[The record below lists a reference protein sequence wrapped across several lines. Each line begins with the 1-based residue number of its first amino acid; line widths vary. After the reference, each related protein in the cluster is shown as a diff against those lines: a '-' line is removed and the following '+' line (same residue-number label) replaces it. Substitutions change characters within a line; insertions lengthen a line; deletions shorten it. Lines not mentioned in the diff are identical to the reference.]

1 MSLAAVFLPEVVVGG
16 KTGKEKLFQMRSEV
30 VLMQGVGVGLEQE
43 YVGKKIMHC
52 GLDQREL
59 LKKKSTHQR
68 LALPIINVAIT
79 AEKLYFAGVPFLRY
93 MFSDEERW
101 GKLVG
106 VELLTPICSEISL
119 QFPSLGFFP
128 LFLTPNIPL
137 KLNTDGRFYNSE
149 KDEATDLSCFAH
161 SVTKSFFLLANSL
174 QTDKQVVS
182 SSVDQDCDPSD
193 MLMAKGSWQQV
204 SAS

>member
-1 MSLAAVFLPEVVVGG
+1 
-16 KTGKEKLFQMRSEV
+16 
-30 VLMQGVGVGLEQE
+30 
-43 YVGKKIMHC
+43 MHC

-59 LKKKSTHQR
+59 PKKKSTHQR
-68 LALPIINVAIT
+68 LTLPIINVAIT
-79 AEKLYFAGVPFLRY
+79 AEKLYFADVPFLRY
-93 MFSDEERW
+93 MFSDEEKW

-106 VELLTPICSEISL
+106 VELLTLICSEISL
-119 QFPSLGFFP
+119 QFPSPGFFP
-128 LFLTPNIPL
+128 FLTSNMPL
-137 KLNTDGRFYNSE
+137 KLNTGGRFYNSE
-149 KDEATDLSCFAH
+149 KDEADRSQLFCH

-193 MLMAKGSWQQV
+193 MLKEEGSWQQV